1 MTECTVQ
8 GELFGHLGRA
18 RIEAEFEGGD
28 ISSDA
33 GGALLLRQVERRLGL
48 LAAAAKCLP
57 DDRDP
62 NRVR

>member
-18 RIEAEFEGGD
+18 RIEAEFDGGD